1 MSPVL
6 VNIGFGNV
14 VSASR
19 VIAIVTPGSSPMK
32 RLREEAKKRGKLVDA
47 TEGRRTRSIIIT
59 DSDHVILSALQA
71 ETITQRFVEG
81 KEEGNQKVQR
91 LYSKPLVDSSPES
104 KKSKQSLL
112 LRSVWKRPETTSKSS
127 PLLKINSSS
136 LLKKGRNN
144 YERQQEPYP
153 CWEIHGENC

>member
-1 MSPVL
+1 MKRGDISPVL

-14 VSASR
+14 VSAAR

-59 DSDHVILSALQA
+59 DSDHIILSALQA

-81 KEEGNQKVQR
+81 KDEG
-91 LYSKPLVDSSPES
+91 SP
-104 KKSKQSLL
+104 KSH
-112 LRSVWKRPETTSKSS
+112 KRPE
-127 PLLKINSSS
+127 
-136 LLKKGRNN
+136 GD
-144 YERQQEPYP
+144 
-153 CWEIHGENC
+153 GEEA